1 MVVNGHTV
9 LLVPEKSCDGWPPHG
24 SIHSVGPVP
33 GFTYGGCN
41 GFLHGFVWGLH
52 LAPWFASLLHLVG
65 AIAIRWVRAR
75 HDLPYACSIYS
86 VYMFLWITHG
96 RDERAEIILCESWE
110 WWGSCAWNMCRY
122 YPWQPT
128 RMMLCIFTNLRASY
142 ISRRSHFSC
151 RSMQFHLLYGFS
163 RKFHPHLCNSLDI
176 GILNLFS
183 SLHWLLFYFSSSL
196 HAGCSVKYGC
206 SHCGCRGYAHIKW
219 GMLYIICYLT
229 SIHPVWKKFLES
241 FWKYKFGATIA
252 TTPSPE
258 CGASC

>member
-1 MVVNGHTV
+1 MGPCTPWSAICMQHIFCIHVSLDHTW
-9 LLVPEKSCDGWPPHG
+9 KGWK
-24 SIHSVGPVP
+24 
-33 GFTYGGCN
+33 
-41 GFLHGFVWGLH
+41 
-52 LAPWFASLLHLVG
+52 
-65 AIAIRWVRAR
+65 
-75 HDLPYACSIYS
+75 
-86 VYMFLWITHG
+86 G
-96 RDERAEIILCESWE
+96 RDNPLWE
-110 WWGSCAWNMCRY
+110 LRMMGVMCRY

-128 RMMLCIFTNLRASY
+128 RMMLCIFTNSRASY

-176 GILNLFS
+176 RILNLFS

-206 SHCGCRGYAHIKW
+206 SHSGCRGYAHTKW
-219 GMLYIICYLT
+219 GMLYIICYIT

>member
-1 MVVNGHTV
+1 MGTQFCWYQKNRAMVGHHMVPSTV
-9 LLVPEKSCDGWPPHG
+9 WDLSPDLPMGVVMVFCMALFGV
-24 SIHSVGPVP
+24 SI
-33 GFTYGGCN
+33 
-41 GFLHGFVWGLH
+41 LH
-52 LAPWFASLLHLVG
+52 LDLLRFSTLL
-65 AIAIRWVRAR
+65 AR
-75 HDLPYACSIYS
+75 LPSDGS
-86 VYMFLWITHG
+86 VHAMICHMHAAYISVHMFLWITHG

-176 GILNLFS
+176 RILNLFS

-206 SHCGCRGYAHIKW
+206 SHCGCRGYALTKW
-219 GMLYIICYLT
+219 GVLSIICYIT